1 MKAEWNASEL
11 RELHDMGFMYPRE
24 GDVYGTYS
32 VVAWYRYNYYQMT
45 YGGFVTEA
53 EAQSFV
59 RSRRNEKGVDY
70 EVVYVDSLEEELAEY
85 VASQQRQCVPYYTL
99 DELMAF
105 RDNPDTLAQAIEAI
119 QTKQANIPIPKLI
132 TQWME
137 YEYARMEKV
146 TP

>member
-11 RELHDMGFMYPRE
+11 RELHGMGFSQIRE

-32 VVAWYRYNYYQMT
+32 VVVWKHYNEFDRVH
-45 YGGFVTEA
+45 GGFPTEEAAQTFIDEQNLQRPYDA
-53 EAQSFV
+53 EI
-59 RSRRNEKGVDY
+59 REIW
-70 EVVYVDSLEEELAEY
+70 SLERQLEGY
-85 VASQQRQCVPYYTL
+85 IQRKQRAIVPHYTL

-137 YEYARMEKV
+137 YEYARMGRV